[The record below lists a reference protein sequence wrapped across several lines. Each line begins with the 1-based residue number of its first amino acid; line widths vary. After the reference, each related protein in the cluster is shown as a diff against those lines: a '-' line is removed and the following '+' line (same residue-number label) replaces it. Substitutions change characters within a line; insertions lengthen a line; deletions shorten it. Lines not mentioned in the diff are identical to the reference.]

1 MKSNFINENISNI
14 LKPKDFKNKFYYV
27 ENTAQNL
34 PAFIFKIKRVEYD
47 VALCEVLYN
56 AFSIDGASFF
66 NVNINGD
73 FVLPIEDWGYH
84 EFKELDNDI
93 FYMIDGEINELN
105 LLKQNIKNIL
115 NES

>member
-73 FVLPIEDWGYH
+73 FVLPIED
-84 EFKELDNDI
+84 LLI
-93 FYMIDGEINELN
+93 FIFLSFEYFLPIF
-105 LLKQNIKNIL
+105 IL
-115 NES
+115 CPF